1 MPEAFRLAHTNFQ
14 SSCPSPIRPQIDFIK
29 ADVRALG
36 EQQPRIV
43 ADTVIM
49 NPPFGTR
56 QKGTNR
62 SLRVHYLLP

>member
-1 MPEAFRLAHTNFQ
+1 MCKTLRLAYTNFQ
-14 SSCPSPIRPQIDFIK
+14 SSRPSPIRSQIDFIK

-43 ADTVIM
+43 ADTVVM

-56 QKGTNR
+56 QKGTNEC
-62 SLRVHYLLP
+62 LRVHYLLP